1 MPRRDDISSIL
12 IIGSGPIVIG
22 QGCEFDYSG
31 VQACR
36 ALKSLGYRVILI
48 NSNPATIM
56 TDPDVADSTYI
67 EPIHWE
73 NIAEI
78 IKIERPDAILPTMGG
93 QTALNSALDL
103 YENGVL
109 DIYSVE
115 LIGASKEAIDRAED
129 REKFYQ
135 VVKSL
140 GLSVPKSSIAH
151 SLEEAL
157 QVQPQM
163 GFPTIIRPSF
173 TLGGTGGGIAY
184 NREDFV
190 NICRKG
196 LELSPTNELLIE
208 ESLIG
213 WKEFEMEVVRDK
225 NDNGIIVC
233 SIENID
239 PMGVHTGDSIT
250 VAPAQ
255 TLTDKELQKM
265 RTASINILRAV
276 GVETGGANVQFAVCP
291 KTGRMLVIEMNP
303 RVSRSSALASKATGF
318 PIAKIAAKLAVGYTL
333 DELDNDITG
342 GLTPASFEPTLDYVV
357 VKIPRFDFSKF
368 PKVDQSLTTQM
379 KSIGEVMVIGSNF
392 YAALQKGLC
401 ALELG
406 IDGLDLS
413 KFISPEDIDDSNL
426 IMSLK
431 VPGPIRILYIAHA
444 FRVGWDLEDIAKLTR
459 FDHWFL
465 YKIKDLVEVENTLI
479 GKKIDSIPA
488 RDLLKLKKQGF
499 SDSRIASLLSCT
511 VSDVRSRRI
520 LNGVTPA
527 HVFIDSC
534 AGEFPAKTAY
544 CYSSYENEDEF
555 DPSFTLNKKK
565 VIVIGSGPNRIGQG
579 IEFDY
584 CCVQAIMA
592 IREAGMYAIMI
603 NCNPETV
610 STDYDISDKLYF
622 EPLSLENVLDIIAKE
637 DPFGVIVQLGG
648 QTPLKLASQ
657 LSEHGV
663 NILGTSIDSIDAA
676 EDRGRFL
683 EILSSVNLKSPDSIC
698 VNDVS
703 TGLDFSDRI
712 GFPLMV
718 RPSYVLGGQA
728 MEVVNSKEEL
738 AAYLGKALLVNPGQP
753 VLIDRFLDNA
763 TEIDVDAVVDMTGK
777 VCIPSMLQHIEQAG
791 VHSGDSACSLPPYNL
806 DLRIQQEIKDSV
818 AKIAKALN
826 VVGLMNVQ
834 FAIQNNTIYI
844 IEVNPRASRTSP
856 FVAKATGVSMARL
869 ATHCMLGSTLDELG
883 VSDMKKLTHYS
894 VKIPVFPFEKLP
906 GSDPILG
913 PEMKSTG
920 EVLGMGSTFAKAYAR
935 ALKAVKA
942 NYKLQGN
949 VFVSVNDKDKRQVV
963 PVVTKLIKLGLNI
976 VATRGTAKI
985 LREKNLPCKIVN
997 KVAEGR
1003 PHIVD
1008 MIKNSEIVFIINTTS
1023 GRQSIEDSYNIR
1035 STAVSHQVNHT
1046 TTISG
1051 AAAIV
1056 DALSHWLDNSDVL
1069 TIQTLHENLGVIN
1082 E

>member
-1 MPRRDDISSIL
+1 MPRREDISSIL

-36 ALKSLGYRVILI
+36 ALKSLGYRIILI

-56 TDPDVADSTYI
+56 TDPDVADATYM
-67 EPIHWE
+67 EPLHWE

-78 IKIERPDAILPTMGG
+78 IKKERPDVLLPTMGG
-93 QTALNSALDL
+93 QTALNCALDL
-103 YENGVL
+103 YEHGVL
-109 DIYSVE
+109 DIYNVE
-115 LIGASKEAIDRAED
+115 LIGASKNAIDKAED
-129 REKFYQ
+129 REKFYK

-140 GLSVPKSSIAH
+140 NLEVPKAAIAH

-190 NICRKG
+190 EICQKG
-196 LELSPTNELLIE
+196 LSLSPTKELLIE

-213 WKEFEMEVVRDK
+213 WKEFEMEVIRDK
-225 NDNGIIVC
+225 NDNGIIIC

-265 RTASINILRAV
+265 RSAAINILRAV

-291 KTGRMLVIEMNP
+291 VTGKMLVIEMNP

-333 DELDNDITG
+333 DESENDITG
-342 GLTPASFEPTLDYVV
+342 GLTPASFEPTIDYVV
-357 VKIPRFDFSKF
+357 VKIPRFDFDKF
-368 PKVDQSLTTQM
+368 PKVDQSLSTQM

-392 YAALQKGLC
+392 SAALQKGLC

-406 IDGLDLS
+406 VSGLDLE
-413 KFISPEDIDDSNL
+413 KFIPLEDINESHL
-426 IMSLK
+426 IVSLK
-431 VPGPIRILYIAHA
+431 LPGPIRILYIAHA
-444 FRVGWDLEDIAKLTR
+444 FRLGWNLKTISKLTK
-459 FDHWFL
+459 FDCWFL
-465 YKIKDLVEVENTLI
+465 QKIKGLVAAEANISKLTFNDLNKQNLMEI
-479 GKKIDSIPA
+479 KQ
-488 RDLLKLKKQGF
+488 QGF
-499 SDSRIASLLSCT
+499 SDSRIAQLMNISAEEIRT
-511 VSDVRSRRI
+511 RRI
-520 LNGVTPA
+520 VAGVIPA
-527 HVFIDSC
+527 HVYIDSC

-555 DPSFTLNKKK
+555 DLGTDIKQK

-584 CCVQAIMA
+584 CCVQAILA

-610 STDYDISDKLYF
+610 STDYDISNKLYF
-622 EPLSLENVLDIIAKE
+622 EPIVLENVLDIIAKE
-637 DPFGVIVQLGG
+637 NPYGVIVQLGG
-648 QTPLKLASQ
+648 QTPLKLAND
-657 LSEHGV
+657 LVKHGV
-663 NILGTSIDSIDAA
+663 NILGTSTESIDLA
-676 EDRGRFL
+676 ENRSKFSK
-683 EILSSVNLKSPDSIC
+683 ILSSFNLRCPENAC
-698 VNDVS
+698 VTNV
-703 TGLDFSDRI
+703 TEGLKCSAKI

-728 MEVVNSKEEL
+728 MEVVNSQEEL

-753 VLIDRFLDNA
+753 VLLDKFLDNA
-763 TEIDVDAVVDMTGK
+763 TEIDVDAVVDVTGDI
-777 VCIPSMLQHIEQAG
+777 CIPSMLQHIEQAG
-791 VHSGDSACSLPPYNL
+791 VHSGDSACCLPPYNL
-806 DLRIQQEIKDSV
+806 DIKIQQEIKDNV
-818 AKIAKALN
+818 TKIAGALKI
-826 VVGLMNVQ
+826 VGLMNVQ
-834 FAIQNNTIYI
+834 FAVQGSTIYVL
-844 IEVNPRASRTSP
+844 EVNPRASRTSP
-856 FVAKATGVSMARL
+856 FVAKATGISMAKI
-869 ATHCMLGSTLDELG
+869 ATHCMLGTTLKELK
-883 VSDMKKLTHYS
+883 VPVHQRINYYN

-906 GSDPILG
+906 GADPILG

-920 EVLGMGSTFAKAYAR
+920 EVLGMGTSFAKAYAK
-935 ALKAVKA
+935 ALKSVKA

-949 VFVSVNDKDKRQVV
+949 VFVSVKDSDKKKVVYIVGKLND
-963 PVVTKLIKLGLNI
+963 LGFNI

-985 LREKNLPCKIVN
+985 LREKNLPCKIIN
-997 KVAEGR
+997 KVVEGR

-1008 MIKNSEIVFIINTTS
+1008 MIKNNEIVFIINTTS
-1023 GRQSIEDSYNIR
+1023 GRQSIEDSYTIR
-1035 STAVSHQVNHT
+1035 SMAVSHQVNHT

-1051 AAAIV
+1051 AHAIV
-1056 DALSHWLDNSDVL
+1056 EALQHWLDNSDVCP
-1069 TIQTLHENLGVIN
+1069 IQTLHKDLGVI
-1082 E
+1082 